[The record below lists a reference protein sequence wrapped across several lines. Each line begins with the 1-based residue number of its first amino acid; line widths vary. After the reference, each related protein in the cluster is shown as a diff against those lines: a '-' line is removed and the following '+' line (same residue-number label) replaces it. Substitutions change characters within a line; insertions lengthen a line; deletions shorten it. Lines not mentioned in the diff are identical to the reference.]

1 MCRFDYI
8 SITCLPNRFLNTQ
21 QQYSTSKR
29 RSFLKSML
37 LNEKDIYF
45 EFFYSPKENT
55 IFWISNRLFYFMCRR
70 NKLPCSLRKKMS
82 LYSFQ
87 NVETSLTFI
96 QKIDVHSGLTQL
108 CNKSGTRGS
117 MGSKRIAAAQHF
129 FSSTKFSRDILSRV

>member
-1 MCRFDYI
+1 MCRFDYK

-70 NKLPCSLRKKMS
+70 NKLPCSSRKKIS

-87 NVETSLTFI
+87 KVETSLTFRYVEN
-96 QKIDVHSGLTQL
+96 KCPLRPYV
-108 CNKSGTRGS
+108 CNKSGTMGS
-117 MGSKRIAAAQHF
+117 MVSKPNFCRVSIFFLLHF
-129 FSSTKFSRDILSRV
+129 QETF